1 MDKKRNY
8 YTPAQKR
15 AQEKYHRE
23 KLSQVRFW
31 VKKEEKIAIQQEA
44 EAQGM
49 SMKRFIA
56 QAINAMAGRQLIS
69 SVDSDDDPA
78 SPSD

>member
-1 MDKKRNY
+1 MEKKKTY
-8 YTPAQKR
+8 YNERQNKANQKY
-15 AQEKYHRE
+15 QKE

-56 QAINAMAGRQLIS
+56 QAINTMAGKQLIS
-69 SVDSDDDPA
+69 SADSDDEPEE
-78 SPSD
+78 S